1 MSKPAEKQRH
11 NWTLDNIRTLYGICQ
26 IEHDTKK
33 RISIL
38 KGKLPATATES
49 AIEFAVKNRYQKR
62 NDNKLEWNPE
72 LGIFEGFGS
81 NGKKWNIV
89 WDESDWT
96 MKK

>member
-1 MSKPAEKQRH
+1 M
-11 NWTLDNIRTLYGICQ
+11 
-26 IEHDTKK
+26 KK

-38 KGKLPATATES
+38 TEKLPAIAEL
-49 AIEFAVKNRYQKR
+49 AIKFAVKNRYQKR

-89 WDESDWT
+89 WNESDWT